1 MSTTGNLPGDEG
13 FNGTPRFKIVRLV
26 GAGGMGVVYEAVDME
41 QQNRVALKTVRHV
54 GADEMASLKREFRA
68 LQSIHHPNLIMLGE
82 LLEHDGRPFFT
93 MEFVDGT
100 DFLTYVRGS
109 AAVGPASPD
118 TPSTAKIAETRSG
131 TSPGVSE
138 FVLPGS
144 VACDLGRL
152 HHALAQ
158 LVQAL
163 VALHAE
169 GKCHLDLKPSNVLVS
184 REGRVV
190 VLDFGLVR
198 DVARRRRSGTLAGTA
213 EFIAPEEIAGSFG
226 AEADWYSVGV
236 MLYLALSRRFP
247 YAGPREE
254 LLTRKCSED
263 PIPLQTVVPSVPES
277 LGRLCMDLL
286 ARDPDVRPKDVEILR
301 RLGLEGAGTSSTL
314 DSALGPVFV
323 GRQPELHALDDA
335 YREVRRGHTGAV
347 LIVGESG
354 VGKTAL
360 VRQFLDQLDD
370 SDAAPLIFEGRC
382 YERESVVYKGIDE
395 VIDDLKSYFT
405 SLELDDALRLLPP
418 DLSLVAS
425 AFPALRTVE
434 AVCVAERSE
443 EQQDPK
449 RVRPATEMRAR
460 MYAAFKRLLCN
471 VAERRPVVLVVE
483 DLHWADNDTT
493 ALLAELMAPPEP
505 RGLQLVG
512 TMRPRGDN
520 AAKDRADPLEV
531 LSNAHVVRLGRLSN
545 VESQELVQRVAGR
558 KSLGGLDVGKLVTEA
573 EGHPMYL
580 DALVR
585 SRLGGQA
592 QPDATGLQDVLW
604 SRIAALEAAA
614 RHVLEAV
621 VVAGVPVAQEIV
633 MSAAAVDGAQLQR
646 AMATLRGA
654 RLVSTSGAR
663 MSDSVEPYHD
673 RVRQA
678 VLAHFEPEQ
687 QRRWHGRLALALEAS
702 RRGDSEL
709 LATHWWESG
718 DAERAVRYLLRAAEQ
733 AVGALA
739 FDRAARLFHRAIDLS
754 PQEEETLR
762 PLRAKLGD
770 ALVNAGRCAEAA
782 EAFMAAAKGAND
794 AMRLYFQRRA
804 AEQNMIS
811 GHTEQGLEQ
820 LRAVLSEVGLELPGT
835 PARAVLSLLWH
846 RAWLRLRGL
855 RWTAR
860 DTTRISPRDLERL
873 EIHRAVAL
881 GLSFVDNIRGAG
893 FQARGLRLALR
904 LGERTHVA
912 RAILLEAGYR
922 ATQGA
927 KFRESINPLLAEGAR
942 IGEELGDAYLRAWA
956 TGVTGVC
963 DYLSGR
969 FREANASLGEA
980 EAIWVGVPGAAWEL
994 NHLRFLWLLALRRM
1008 GRFRELGVLYDKYR
1022 RDAAIRGDRLAGTT
1036 FARAINQIWL
1046 ARDQPDRGRAELE
1059 HSSWTSETGFLHLQ
1073 NWYEIESRA
1082 ELDMYDG
1089 TIARTREELRPLL
1102 ASVGKSLL
1110 MRIQIVRTSF
1120 WFLCGR
1126 LILAESAKTDTDA
1139 ELNKLVR
1146 RLESERVPYALVWAK
1161 LLRAGQIAQRG
1172 DPARAIELLRETVK
1186 LSEEHE
1192 LLLCA
1197 AAARWR
1203 LGELLANDEGQALRT
1218 QATDWLT
1225 SEDVRDPRRMVA
1237 VVAPGFR

>member
-1 MSTTGNLPGDEG
+1 MSTTGIPGDEG
-13 FNGTPRFKIVRLV
+13 FAGTPRFKIVRQV
-26 GAGGMGVVYEAVDME
+26 GAGGMGVVYEAVDVE
-41 QQNRVALKTVRHV
+41 QQNRVALKTVRHI

-100 DFLTYVRGS
+100 DFLTYVRGGT
-109 AAVGPASPD
+109 AVGPASRD
-118 TPSTAKIAETRSG
+118 TASTAKVGANRPAASTE
-131 TSPGVSE
+131 
-138 FVLPGS
+138 LPEWQGPVS

-198 DVARRRRSGTLAGTA
+198 DVAHRRRSGTIAGTA
-213 EFIAPEEIAGSFG
+213 EFIAPEEIAGTFG

-236 MLYLALSRRFP
+236 MLYLALTRRFP

-263 PIPLQTVVPSVPES
+263 PIPVQTMVPTVPES

-286 ARDPDVRPKDVEILR
+286 ARDPDLRPKDMDILR
-301 RLGLEGAGTSSTL
+301 RLGLEGTGTTSTL
-314 DSALGPVFV
+314 DSTLGPVFV
-323 GRQPELHALDDA
+323 GRQSELHALEDA
-335 YREVRRGHTGAV
+335 FREVRRGRTGAV
-347 LIVGESG
+347 LLVGESG

-360 VRQFLDQLDD
+360 VRQFLNQLEDG
-370 SDAAPLIFEGRC
+370 DAVPLILEGRC

-395 VIDDLKSYFT
+395 VVDDLKSYFAG
-405 SLELDDALRLLPP
+405 LELDDTLRLLPP
-418 DLSLVAS
+418 DISLVAS
-425 AFPALRTVE
+425 AFPALRAVE
-434 AVCVAERSE
+434 AVCLAERSE
-443 EQQDPK
+443 DQQQDPK
-449 RVRPATEMRAR
+449 RVRPAVEMRAR
-460 MYAAFKRLLCN
+460 MYAAFKQLLCN
-471 VAERRPVVLVVE
+471 VAQRRAVVLVVE

-520 AAKDRADPLEV
+520 QAHPLEG
-531 LSNAHVVRLGRLSN
+531 LGNAQVIRLGRLTH
-545 VESQELVQRVAGR
+545 VESQELVQRVAGQKR
-558 KSLGGLDVGKLVTEA
+558 ISGLDVSKLVTEA

-633 MSAAAVDGAQLQR
+633 MSAAAVEGAQLQR

-678 VLAHFEPEQ
+678 VLAHFAPEQ

-702 RRGDSEL
+702 RRGDPEL

-718 DAERAVRYLLRAAEQ
+718 DAERAVRYLVRAAEQ

-739 FDRAARLFHRAIDLS
+739 FDRAARLFRRAIDLS
-754 PQEEETLR
+754 PKEEQEPLR
-762 PLRAKLGD
+762 ALRAKLGD

-782 EAFMAAAKGAND
+782 EAFLAAAEGAND

-811 GHTEQGLEQ
+811 GHIEQGLGQ
-820 LRAVLSEVGLELPGT
+820 LRDVLSEVGLELPGT

-846 RAWLRLRGL
+846 RARLRLRGL
-855 RWTAR
+855 RWTPR
-860 DTTRISPRDLERL
+860 DSTRISARDLERL

-927 KFRESINPLLAEGAR
+927 KFREGINPLLAEGAR
-942 IGEELGDAYLRAWA
+942 IGEELGDAYLRAWSI
-956 TGVTGVC
+956 GVTGVC

-969 FREANASLGEA
+969 FREANARLSEA
-980 EAIWVGVPGAAWEL
+980 ETIWVGLPGAAWEL

-1008 GRFRELGVLYDKYR
+1008 GRFRELGVLYEKYR
-1022 RDAAIRGDRLAGTT
+1022 RDAALRGDHLAETT
-1036 FARAINQIWL
+1036 FARAINQVWL

-1059 HSSWTSETGFLHLQ
+1059 RSSWTSETGFLHLQ

-1082 ELDMYDG
+1082 ELDLYDG
-1089 TIARTREELRPLL
+1089 TIARTREELRPVL
-1102 ASVGKSLL
+1102 ATVGKSLL

-1126 LILAESAKTDTDA
+1126 LILAESAKTGAET
-1139 ELNKLVR
+1139 ELNKLTR
-1146 RLESERVPYALVWAK
+1146 RLERERVPYAVVWAR
-1161 LLRAGQIAQRG
+1161 LLRAGQLTQQG
-1172 DPARAIELLRETVK
+1172 DSARAIELLRETVQ

-1192 LLLCA
+1192 LMLCA

-1203 LGELLANDEGQALRT
+1203 LGELLANDEGQALCAK
-1218 QATDWLT
+1218 ATEWLA
-1225 SEDVRDPRRMVA
+1225 SEDIRDPRRMVA
-1237 VVAPGFR
+1237 VMAPGFNR